1 MNATRDFVMPR
12 LGLTMKQG
20 KVTRWYRRPGE
31 KIRRGESVLQVTTE
45 KVAVD
50 VDATFD
56 GVLVEILVGEGQ
68 TVPVGTPIA
77 RVEVA
82 EAAGAAAGA
91 SAAAGPAAPSVA
103 VAFGLTAPSVAAGP
117 SGSAPVAAATPTA
130 PGAASVK
137 AAPAVGPVRATPAAK
152 RVARELGVDLALVAG
167 GGPEGRITE
176 DDVRRQAAGDE
187 IRPHSEWR
195 LAVAEKMAAASR
207 TTAAVTLH
215 REVDFSRATALL
227 GAPAAKES
235 GVGPADLVVRA
246 VADGLAEHP
255 DLNATFTEE
264 ALVRHREMNI
274 GVALALPAGLIVPV
288 LRDCAGLSV
297 AELATRRRSLWERAK
312 SGSLG
317 PDDVSGGTFTVTNLG
332 PFGIDGFTPIIN
344 PPEVA
349 VLGMGRIAERPLV
362 EDGRVV
368 VRPAVNLSLT
378 FDHRAVDGAPAAA
391 FLATV
396 AARLEDPPG
405 DWFLGGRAQ
414 PPAPRRARPTGDDG
428 FDLVIIG
435 AGPAGYAAAVHGAE
449 RGARVALIEAEE
461 VGGVCLNR
469 GCVPTKAALEF
480 LQGERRLQSGTGGLA
495 LAVEGVVREVRSGVE
510 GLLTDLGVAV
520 VRGEARLAG
529 PEAPAAPAVPPVSPG
544 SEAAPLVFV
553 GERLLR
559 GATVIVATGCAPVPV
574 DVPGHLLDGP
584 RARVI
589 SVEDLLVPAGRPDSA
604 GSGDSG
610 PGAARALVIG
620 GGTGGI
626 EAARILALAGSAVTL
641 AERLPTLL
649 PGEEEDVGA
658 LVRSGLERIGVRVLT
673 GVAASDLPAE
683 AGPFALVVVAAGRRP
698 RTASLGLAERLLDER
713 GFVIVDDFLGTGV
726 AGLYAAGDVAGPP
739 FWAHRAMEEG
749 RVAAHNALGE
759 LEGLADRTAAPAPRR
774 RPRPDQVPRVVF
786 GEPEFGAVG
795 LSRLAAERA
804 GHRVVVGTAPMAGS
818 ARARAAGVAE
828 GFVRVIADRDTGLV
842 LGLEAACPR
851 ATELVAAGLVALG
864 AGLGLT
870 ELAALPFP
878 HPTYVESVGDAAR
891 DALRAFRGGP
901 GT

>member
-31 KIRRGESVLQVTTE
+31 KVRRGESVLQVTTE

-91 SAAAGPAAPSVA
+91 SAAAGPVAPPVA
-103 VAFGLTAPSVAAGP
+103 VAVGP
-117 SGSAPVAAATPTA
+117 SGSAPAAAAAPTA
-130 PGAASVK
+130 AGAAPVK

-187 IRPHSEWR
+187 VRPHSEWR

-215 REVDFSRATALL
+215 REVDFSRAAALL

-246 VADGLAEHP
+246 VADGLTEHP

-288 LRDCAGLSV
+288 IRGCTGLSV

-312 SGSLG
+312 GGSLG

-349 VLGMGRIAERPLV
+349 VLGMGRIAERPSV

-405 DWFLGGRAQ
+405 DWFLGGRSR

-449 RGARVALIEAEE
+449 RGARVALVEAEE

-469 GCVPTKAALEF
+469 GCVPTKAALEY

-520 VRGEARLAG
+520 VRGEARVAG
-529 PEAPAAPAVPPVSPG
+529 PEAPAVPAG
-544 SEAAPLVFV
+544 SDAAPLVFV

-559 GATVIVATGCAPVPV
+559 GAAVIVATGCAPVPV
-574 DVPGHLLDGP
+574 DVPAHLLDGP

-604 GSGDSG
+604 GSDGSG
-610 PGAARALVIG
+610 TGAALIIG
-620 GGTGGI
+620 GGTGGV

-749 RVAAHNALGE
+749 RVAVHNALGE
-759 LEGLADRTAAPAPRR
+759 LEGLADMTAAPAPRR
-774 RPRPDQVPRVVF
+774 RPRLDQVPRVVF

-864 AGLGLT
+864 AGLGLA

>member
-31 KIRRGESVLQVTTE
+31 HVQRGEPVLQVTTE

-82 EAAGAAAGA
+82 EATAGAAAGA
-91 SAAAGPAAPSVA
+91 AAAAPTPPVVA
-103 VAFGLTAPSVAAGP
+103 P
-117 SGSAPVAAATPTA
+117 
-130 PGAASVK
+130 VK
-137 AAPAVGPVRATPAAK
+137 AAPATGPVRATPAAK

-195 LAVAEKMAAASR
+195 LAVAGKMAAASR

-215 REVDFSRATALL
+215 REVYFSRAAALL
-227 GAPAAKES
+227 RAPAVKDS
-235 GVGPADLVVRA
+235 GVGPVDLVVRA

-255 DLNATFTEE
+255 DLCATFTEE
-264 ALVRHREMNI
+264 ALIVHREMNI

-288 LRDCAGLSV
+288 IRGCAGLSV
-297 AELATRRRSLWERAK
+297 AELATRRRSLWEKAR

-349 VLGMGRIAERPLV
+349 VLGVGRITERPSAD
-362 EDGRVV
+362 DGHVV

-396 AARLEDPPG
+396 AARLEDPPE
-405 DWFLGGRAQ
+405 DWLTGGRGRSSER
-414 PPAPRRARPTGDDG
+414 RRAPSTGEDG
-428 FDLVIIG
+428 FELVIVG
-435 AGPAGYAAAVHGAE
+435 AGPAGYAAAVYGAE
-449 RGARVALIEAEE
+449 RGARVALVEAEE

-480 LQGERRLQSGTGGLA
+480 LRGERRLPSGTGGLA
-495 LAVEGVVREVRSGVE
+495 VAVEGVVREVRSGVE

-520 VRGEARLAG
+520 VRGEARLVA
-529 PEAPAAPAVPPVSPG
+529 PEAPAG
-544 SEAAPLVFV
+544 GAAGPRGVV
-553 GERLLR
+553 GDRRRR
-559 GATVIVATGCAPVPV
+559 GAAVIVATGCAPVPV
-574 DVPGHLLDGP
+574 NVPARLLDGP

-589 SVEDLLVPAGRPDSA
+589 SVEDLLVPASSSDSA
-604 GSGDSG
+604 GSGG
-610 PGAARALVIG
+610 CGTGAALVGAGAPALVIG
-620 GGTGGI
+620 GGAGGI
-626 EAARILALAGSAVTL
+626 EAARILALAGSTVTL
-641 AERLPTLL
+641 AERLAALL

-673 GVAASDLPAE
+673 GVAAGDLPAE

-726 AGLYAAGDVAGPP
+726 AGLYAAGDVTGPP

-759 LEGLADRTAAPAPRR
+759 LEGLAVMTAAPAPRP
-774 RPRPDQVPRVVF
+774 RPRAEQVPRVVF

-795 LSRLAAERA
+795 LGRSAAERA

-828 GFVRVIADRDTGLV
+828 GFVRVIADRDTGRV
-842 LGLEAACPR
+842 LGLEAACPW
-851 ATELVAAGLVALG
+851 ATELVAAGLVALA
-864 AGLGLT
+864 AGLGLA

-878 HPTYVESVGDAAR
+878 HPTYGESVGDAAR
-891 DALRAFRGGP
+891 DALRAFRGDR

>member
-31 KIRRGESVLQVTTE
+31 KVRRGESVLQVTTE

-77 RVEVA
+77 RVKVA
-82 EAAGAAAGA
+82 EAAGGSAGAAAV
-91 SAAAGPAAPSVA
+91 AGPAAPSVA
-103 VAFGLTAPSVAAGP
+103 VAAGSSGAAP
-117 SGSAPVAAATPTA
+117 AAAAVPTA
-130 PGAASVK
+130 PGVAPVK

-187 IRPHSEWR
+187 VRPHSEWR

-215 REVDFSRATALL
+215 REVDFSRAAALL

-264 ALVRHREMNI
+264 ALVRHREVNI

-288 LRDCAGLSV
+288 IRGCAGLSV

-349 VLGMGRIAERPLV
+349 VLGVGRIAERPSV

-396 AARLEDPPG
+396 TARLEDPPG
-405 DWFLGGRAQ
+405 DWLLGGRGRL
-414 PPAPRRARPTGDDG
+414 PARRRARPTGDDG

-495 LAVEGVVREVRSGVE
+495 FAVEGVVREVRSGVE
-510 GLLTDLGVAV
+510 GLLTDLGVVV

-529 PEAPAAPAVPPVSPG
+529 PEAPAAPAPPSAPPG
-544 SEAAPLVFV
+544 SDAAPLVFV

-559 GATVIVATGCAPVPV
+559 GAAVIVATGCAPVPV
-574 DVPGHLLDGP
+574 AVPAHLLDGP

-589 SVEDLLVPAGRPDSA
+589 SVEDLLVPAGRSDSA
-604 GSGDSG
+604 GSGGSG
-610 PGAARALVIG
+610 TGAALVIG

-626 EAARILALAGSAVTL
+626 EAARILALAGASVTL

-698 RTASLGLAERLLDER
+698 RTASLGLAERLLNER
-713 GFVIVDDFLGTGV
+713 GFVIVDDFLGTRV
-726 AGLYAAGDVAGPP
+726 AGLHAAGDVAGPP

-759 LEGLADRTAAPAPRR
+759 LEGLADMTAAPAPRR
-774 RPRPDQVPRVVF
+774 RPRPEQVPRVVF

-795 LSRLAAERA
+795 LGRLAAERA

-864 AGLGLT
+864 AGLGLA

>member
-31 KIRRGESVLQVTTE
+31 KVRRGESVLQVTTE

-82 EAAGAAAGA
+82 EAAAA

-103 VAFGLTAPSVAAGP
+103 VAVGPAAPSVAAGS
-117 SGSAPVAAATPTA
+117 SGSAPAATAAPTAAAAA
-130 PGAASVK
+130 PVK

-187 IRPHSEWR
+187 VRPHSEWR

-215 REVDFSRATALL
+215 REVDFSRAAALL

-246 VADGLAEHP
+246 VADGLTEHP

-288 LRDCAGLSV
+288 LRDCAGLSA

-312 SGSLG
+312 GGSLG

-405 DWFLGGRAQ
+405 DWFLSGRARL
-414 PPAPRRARPTGDDG
+414 PAPRRARLPAPLRARPTGDDG

-449 RGARVALIEAEE
+449 RRARVALVEAEE

-495 LAVEGVVREVRSGVE
+495 SAVEGVVREVRSGVE

-529 PEAPAAPAVPPVSPG
+529 PEAPAPPAG

-559 GATVIVATGCAPVPV
+559 GAAVIVATGCAPVPV
-574 DVPGHLLDGP
+574 DVPGYLLDGP

-604 GSGDSG
+604 GSGGSG
-610 PGAARALVIG
+610 TGAARVLVIG

-673 GVAASDLPAE
+673 GVAAGDLPAE

-713 GFVIVDDFLGTGV
+713 GFVIADDFLGTGV

-759 LEGLADRTAAPAPRR
+759 LEGLADMTAALAPRR
-774 RPRPDQVPRVVF
+774 RPRPEQVPRVVF

-864 AGLGLT
+864 AGLGLA

-891 DALRAFRGGP
+891 DGLRVFRGGS